1 MKKKVLIIDDEEII
15 CHFLNRLIDML
26 GCEVVV
32 ANDGEKAIEVLKKEK
47 FDLIFLD
54 VRIPK
59 ISGYEIFNSLDNDSK
74 KKVVIF
80 SGDVLSPEL
89 YQFVNENN
97 IKLLKKPATF
107 DEIKE
112 IIEKI

>member
-15 CHFLNRLIDML
+15 CHFLNKLLNML
-26 GCEVVV
+26 GCEVII
-32 ANDGEKAIEVLKKEK
+32 ANDGEKAIEILKKER
-47 FDLIFLD
+47 FDIIFLD

-59 ISGYEIFNSLDNDSK
+59 IGGYEIFNTLDEDLK

-89 YQFVNENN
+89 YQFISDNN

-112 IIEKI
+112 IVEKF